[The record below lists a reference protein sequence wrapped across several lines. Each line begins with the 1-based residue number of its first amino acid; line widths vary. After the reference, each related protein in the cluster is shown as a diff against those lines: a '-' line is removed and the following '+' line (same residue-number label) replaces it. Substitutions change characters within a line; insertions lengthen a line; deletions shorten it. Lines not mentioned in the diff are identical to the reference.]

1 MYELAKNSKVL
12 DVNSDYCYLM
22 WSTYFPNSSMVATYN
37 HQVIGFITGFVPP
50 ENKDTL
56 FIWQIA
62 IDEDYRGNGL
72 ATKMIDALYSQM
84 KNQNI
89 RYIEA
94 TVTPSN
100 TPSNKLFS
108 GLARKKGANYTI
120 TRCFEQEDFP
130 DNTTEEEF
138 AYRIGPITWN
148 ENN

>member
-1 MYELAKNSKVL
+1 MYEIAENSKVL

-22 WSTYFPNSSMVATYN
+22 WSTYFANSSIVATDN
-37 HQVIGFITGFVPP
+37 HQVIGFISGFTPP
-50 ENKDTL
+50 EDDETL

-62 IDEDYRGNGL
+62 VDENYRGNGL
-72 ATKMIDALYSQM
+72 ATRMIHALIDKMKSR
-84 KNQNI
+84 NI
-89 RYIEA
+89 QYIEA

-108 GLARKKGANYTI
+108 SLAIKMEANYTI

-138 AYRIGPITWN
+138 LYRIGPIN
-148 ENN
+148 PKA